1 MGNKY
6 LDGTALTIAII
17 GAVNWGLIGLFRF
30 DLVAFLFGD
39 MSWLSRIVYV
49 LVGNQRTLSRQ
60 LLSPSGRQRS
70 LKVPLRKS
78 VRHLSRYVPDHRA
91 DGFPCQRHV
100 RSHRQSLTVPSWLSH
115 SLRSVWQGN
124 RLFPVFLPHYHIMPE
139 SDWNYYHRQ

>member
-49 LVGNQRTLSRQ
+49 LVGISGLS
-60 LLSPSGRQRS
+60 LVSFFL
-70 LKVPLRKS
+70 
-78 VRHLSRYVPDHRA
+78 HLGDNEA
-91 DGFPCQRHV
+91 
-100 RSHRQSLTVPSWLSH
+100 
-115 SLRSVWQGN
+115 
-124 RLFPVFLPHYHIMPE
+124 
-139 SDWNYYHRQ
+139 

>member
-49 LVGNQRTLSRQ
+49 LVGICGLYLISFF
-60 LLSPSGRQRS
+60 L
-70 LKVPLRKS
+70 
-78 VRHLSRYVPDHRA
+78 HLGD
-91 DGFPCQRHV
+91 DQ
-100 RSHRQSLTVPSWLSH
+100 T
-115 SLRSVWQGN
+115 
-124 RLFPVFLPHYHIMPE
+124 
-139 SDWNYYHRQ
+139 